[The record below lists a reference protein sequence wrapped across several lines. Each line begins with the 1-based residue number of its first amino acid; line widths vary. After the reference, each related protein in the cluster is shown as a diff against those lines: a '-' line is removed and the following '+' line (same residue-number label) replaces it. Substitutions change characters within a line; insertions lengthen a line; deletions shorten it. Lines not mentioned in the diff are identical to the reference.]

1 MVQQNRGFSG
11 SCLLF
16 TWVVCALMGGKGE
29 LIAQTE
35 LDMPNIKPGAYRSE
49 GTTVSFRVEGLGTN
63 FVGFVPSDDG
73 GTVGAG
79 ILGFSVGLKIPVPER
94 KSQIIPTVGM
104 NLGSGFGAG
113 RYGASRVELSTEWR
127 HFPLGHDKDK
137 KHDWEKPWLGAGA
150 NVGHRP
156 FGERNFNPF
165 HAGVFFKLG
174 VGWIA
179 FFTEL
184 GALPVLDRAAR
195 NAGGVDGI
203 DPNARAFRYG
213 FVLEF

>member
-1 MVQQNRGFSG
+1 MWAVGVSIG
-11 SCLLF
+11 SLRAQVGL
-16 TWVVCALMGGKGE
+16 E
-29 LIAQTE
+29 LPKIR
-35 LDMPNIKPGAYRSE
+35 PGAYHSE
-49 GTTVSFRVEGLGTN
+49 EMTVSFRAECFPATFIGVI
-63 FVGFVPSDDG
+63 PSADDG
-73 GTVGAG
+73 ITGMGL
-79 ILGFSVGLKIPVPER
+79 LGFSAGLKVPVAER
-94 KSQIIPTVGM
+94 KSQIIPTAGI
-104 NLGSGFGAG
+104 NFGAG

-127 HFPLGHDKDK
+127 YFPLGHDKNE

-156 FGERNFNPF
+156 VNQEGNFNPF

-179 FFTEL
+179 FFTEF
-184 GALPVLDRAAR
+184 GVLPVLVG
-195 NAGGVDGI
+195 NGFDGI